1 MIKKLFKTEESQ
13 YKKYTKHS
21 IDESIARF
29 LKSRDKSSFGS
40 KDKIF
45 FFKELAYMLKGGV
58 GLVQA
63 VETIRESTDN
73 YAVKDIAIGVK
84 KYLET
89 GKSLSYAL
97 TRLPDYFDEG
107 DYSVVRAGEKSGNL
121 PLVLESL
128 ATEYEYMKEIKNKY
142 IGALIYPVMLII
154 IAIVSVIALFGFV
167 LPSVF
172 DIADSFQGI
181 ELPVMTRFLK
191 NASDF
196 FVANRKYVIYSIGG
210 FVLVLWLF
218 FSTDVGKRTRF
229 SILFSIPVV
238 GRMTK
243 YYYLV
248 RRCRY
253 MKLMLVSGM
262 NYVETF
268 KTLRDI
274 LNIPPYQGMIERVL
288 AGLQRGEKIYDSLK
302 YETNLIPGNVSV
314 LIKVGEETANLENS
328 VDNVLKMYQEEL
340 NMTINSLSK
349 VIEPIMLV
357 LIGIVVVVIA
367 SGVFGLILQI
377 MEGAGM

>member
-45 FFKELAYMLKGGV
+45 FFKELAYMLKWWV

-73 YAVKDIAIGVK
+73 YAVKDIAIWVK

-89 GKSLSYAL
+89 WKSLSYAL
-97 TRLPDYFDEG
+97 TRLPDYFDEW

-142 IGALIYPVMLII
+142 IWALIYPVMLII
-154 IAIVSVIALFGFV
+154 IAIVSIIALFGFV

-172 DIADSFQGI
+172 DIADSFQWI

-196 FVANRKYVIYSIGG
+196 LLQTENMLYILLVDLFLFYGCFLNRC
-210 FVLVLWLF
+210 L
-218 FSTDVGKRTRF
+218 KRTRF
-229 SILFSIPVV
+229 SILFLFPL
-238 GRMTK
+238 
-243 YYYLV
+243 LV
-248 RRCRY
+248 
-253 MKLMLVSGM
+253 
-262 NYVETF
+262 EWQ
-268 KTLRDI
+268 
-274 LNIPPYQGMIERVL
+274 NII
-288 AGLQRGEKIYDSLK
+288 I
-302 YETNLIPGNVSV
+302 
-314 LIKVGEETANLENS
+314 
-328 VDNVLKMYQEEL
+328 
-340 NMTINSLSK
+340 
-349 VIEPIMLV
+349 
-357 LIGIVVVVIA
+357 
-367 SGVFGLILQI
+367 
-377 MEGAGM
+377 